1 MKKFLALILA
11 MIMAMS
17 LVACGG
23 GGKEYPSKQVNVV
36 CPFGAGGASDTL
48 ARLFAAGMEK
58 ELGTSFIVENKTGGG
73 GAIGFEAGMNAKA
86 DGYTVTY
93 LSFEITTIEALAGSA
108 ASPDDFIMLGSV
120 MKIPPVIAVPANSK
134 WNTLDDLLAD
144 AKANPG
150 TINVGT
156 AGAGASYHM
165 GLVQLENAAG
175 VKFNVVPHNDGAAS
189 AVAALLGGNLDAIA
203 VGTSEALANVK
214 NGDFKLLTVIA
225 PERVSFFPDVPC
237 TYELGYQADIC
248 TWGCFGV
255 PKGTPDDVVATLR
268 AAAEK
273 VLNGEEIKTALDERA
288 FVHWY
293 NDGASFQKEAEK
305 QYVDNVQLLKDL
317 GMVD

>member
-1 MKKFLALILA
+1 MKKFLALMLA
-11 MIMAMS
+11 MIMALS

-23 GGKEYPSKQVNVV
+23 AKDFPSKQVNVV
-36 CPFGAGGASDTL
+36 CPYGAGGASDTL

-73 GAIGFEAGMNAKA
+73 GAVGFEAGMNAKA

-93 LSFEITTIEALAGSA
+93 LSFEITTIEAMAGSA

-120 MKIPPVIAVPANSK
+120 MKIPPVIAVPADSE
-134 WNTLDDLLAD
+134 WNTLEDMINY

-150 TINVGT
+150 MINMGT
-156 AGAGASYHM
+156 SGAGSSYHM
-165 GLVQLENAAG
+165 GLVQLQNAAG
-175 VKFNVVPHNDGAAS
+175 VEFNVVPHNDGAAS

-203 VGTSEALANVK
+203 VGTSEALVNVK
-214 NGDFKLLTVIA
+214 SGDFKLLTVIA

-237 TYELGYQADIC
+237 TYELGYKADIC

-268 AAAEK
+268 AAADK
-273 VLNGEEIKTALDERA
+273 VLNGEDIIKALDERA

-293 NDGASFQKEAEK
+293 NDGASFQKEAES
-305 QYVDNVQLLKDL
+305 QYVSNTQLLKDL
-317 GMVD
+317 GLID